1 MNGAASPSARQ
12 SRRSFGRN
20 RMAEVPCDKCGLRIE
35 VAITPA
41 QSTPTAVAQR
51 NIGPVT
57 IDAFLA
63 RCLFIRESGR
73 RISGPSDCPY
83 FQSTIDAA
91 IAAGRL

>member
-1 MNGAASPSARQ
+1 
-12 SRRSFGRN
+12 
-20 RMAEVPCDKCGLRIE
+20 MAEVPCDRCGLRIE
-35 VAITPA
+35 VTITAA

-51 NIGPVT
+51 DIGPVA

-73 RISGPSDCPY
+73 RISGPSDCPH

-91 IAAGRL
+91 IEAARV